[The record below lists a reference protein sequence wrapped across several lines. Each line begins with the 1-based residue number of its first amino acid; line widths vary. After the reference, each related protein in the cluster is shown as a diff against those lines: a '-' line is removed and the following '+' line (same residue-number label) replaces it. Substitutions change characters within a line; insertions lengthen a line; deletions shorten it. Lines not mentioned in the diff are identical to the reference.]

1 MTCMCPLKVINC
13 RIARVLYL
21 RKLIANDR
29 VSQYLAQ
36 YQPELLIEFQKIAEM
51 TSVLPG
57 EAA

>member
-1 MTCMCPLKVINC
+1 MCPLKVINC